1 MSSSRS
7 ISFQLSIAYGLI
19 TIIAASY
26 MTPWVAIGTFIEY
39 YMAKYGCNYFV
50 WLNTAFYLPGLPIS
64 FMQLSN
70 DELWDRKYGIKNT
83 FLCRMTLALI
93 VCAGVMFSFP
103 FCERNQILILTTL
116 LGVFAWSGHGT
127 LTPMASL
134 FPKKAVGFLQFGFQV
149 PNAFALGLCLRLGL
163 YNVNTNEVM
172 EVYTDEK
179 VIRFYFHAGAFA
191 ILGLMCTVALRGMN
205 ITKDLQD
212 KYNKNLMDLSTV
224 GGSSFGEDDQTTD
237 TTDDENNDDGRLLL
251 STGTTAGVR
260 WGGEENGNGEG
271 EDYISQHSAPL
282 LPSSPSKSSKFRH
295 SDSSKIQAWVLESI
309 RLHRYVLFFT
319 IFASIFSGSFFSKV
333 KTADPDNATGLGQLL
348 YFTRLFSDL
357 AGRIFT
363 FLPRP
368 KIVKSINGLFV
379 IMLLRMGLL
388 VIFFLYILD
397 LTPKNDTFI
406 IILVGVCALQSG
418 FNAVLVY
425 EYVGIKVVAQA
436 GAIGSSSDC
445 NCAKS
450 IATKA
455 LNMSF
460 QYACFAACLCN
471 ILGVCLL

>member
-1 MSSSRS
+1 
-7 ISFQLSIAYGLI
+7 
-19 TIIAASY
+19 
-26 MTPWVAIGTFIEY
+26 
-39 YMAKYGCNYFV
+39 MAKYGCNYFV

-70 DELWDRKYGIKNT
+70 DSHWDRKYGIKNT
-83 FLCRMTLALI
+83 FLCRMTLALM
-93 VCAGVMFSFP
+93 VCTAVMFSFP

-149 PNAFALGLCLRLGL
+149 PNAFALGLCLSLGL
-163 YNVNTNEVM
+163 YNVNTSEVM

-212 KYNKNLMDLSTV
+212 KYNKNLMDLST
-224 GGSSFGEDDQTTD
+224 
-237 TTDDENNDDGRLLL
+237 NNDDGRLLL
-251 STGTTAGVR
+251 SAEEGRRTSPPHTPDRETTGGVR
-260 WGGEENGNGEG
+260 WGGEENGNG
-271 EDYISQHSAPL
+271 DYISQHSAPL
-282 LPSSPSKSSKFRH
+282 LPGSPSKSSKFRH
-295 SDSSKIQAWVLESI
+295 SDSSVVQGWVLESI

-348 YFTRLFSDL
+348 YFTRLFADL
-357 AGRIFT
+357 AGRVFT

-368 KIVKSINGLFV
+368 KMVKSINGLFV

-406 IILVGVCALQSG
+406 IILVGVCAFQSG

-425 EYVGIKVVAQA
+425 EYVGIKVVAEA

-450 IATKA
+450 TATKA

-471 ILGVCLL
+471 ILGVYLL